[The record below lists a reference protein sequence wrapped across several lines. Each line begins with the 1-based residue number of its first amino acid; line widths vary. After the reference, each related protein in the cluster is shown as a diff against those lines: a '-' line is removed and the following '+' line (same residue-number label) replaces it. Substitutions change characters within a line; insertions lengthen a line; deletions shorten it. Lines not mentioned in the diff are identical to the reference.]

1 MKDHCNGKA
10 HMKAIW
16 SFITSVLKMSA
27 KIVQIK
33 VNFIVLLDEFI
44 QVRRKA
50 SIKLHILLLKV
61 IYCSGNPQI

>member
-1 MKDHCNGKA
+1 
-10 HMKAIW
+10 MKAIW
-16 SFITSVLKMSA
+16 SFITSVSKMSA
-27 KIVQIK
+27 EIVQIK

-61 IYCSGNPQI
+61 IYCSGNSQI

>member
-1 MKDHCNGKA
+1 
-10 HMKAIW
+10 MKAIW

-61 IYCSGNPQI
+61 IYCSGNSQI